1 VVVDALLTADGTT
14 ARGKKAYNARDAP
27 PSKERDDAEKAVVY
41 LFVTASPTACPSK
54 GSSGVVEVHVLIT
67 ARPAQTHAGTS
78 PPHATAREW
87 NKVFPPIRD
96 NISQGKHLAICI
108 LHQR

>member
-78 PPHATAREW
+78 PPHATARSGTRY
-87 NKVFPPIRD
+87 FHPSATIYLRAS
-96 NISQGKHLAICI
+96 I
-108 LHQR
+108 